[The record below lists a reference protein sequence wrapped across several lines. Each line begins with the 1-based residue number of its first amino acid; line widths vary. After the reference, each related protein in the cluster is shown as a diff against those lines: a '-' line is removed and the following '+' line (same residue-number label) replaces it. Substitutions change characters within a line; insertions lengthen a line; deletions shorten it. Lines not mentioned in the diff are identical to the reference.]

1 MDPFWVG
8 ILSGLAGL
16 AGGTLAG
23 LFGIGG
29 GIVLVPLLSLL
40 LGVDQHRAQGMSLAV
55 LLLPINLGAVLHYR
69 KRGVPLRWAAVL
81 PMAAGFLPGVG
92 LGAMAASRL
101 PGNQL
106 RLVFAAFLL
115 VVALRML
122 LQGARKAGEEDLPEA
137 HASDRWRAVA
147 IGLAGGCLSGLLGI
161 GGGLVLVPLMGAFL
175 AMRQHEAQLASLTL
189 LLLPLGLPAVWV
201 YARTQGGFPVAP
213 LCGIALGFVAGTFLG
228 ARMAT
233 GLKGPA
239 LRRLF
244 AALLLCVAATMAW
257 RGLRG

>member
-1 MDPFWVG
+1 MDPVWVG

-69 KRGVPLRWAAVL
+69 KRGVPLHWKAVL
-81 PMAAGFLPGVG
+81 PMAGGFLPGVG
-92 LGAMAASRL
+92 FGALAAARL
-101 PGNQL
+101 PGDLL
-106 RLVFAAFLL
+106 RLVFAGFL
-115 VVALRML
+115 VIVALRMF
-122 LQGARKAGEEDLPEA
+122 LQGAPKAGDEAPPEGL
-137 HASDRWRAVA
+137 SPDRGRAMA
-147 IGLAGGCLSGLLGI
+147 IGLVGGCLSGLLGI
-161 GGGLVLVPLMGAFL
+161 GGGLVMVPLMGAFL

-201 YARTQGGFPVAP
+201 YARTQGGFPFAP

-233 GLKGPA
+233 GLKGGP

-257 RGLRG
+257 RGLIG